1 MGHLEIEVRP
11 SARVAWR
18 DSSERGILAGGFAQ
32 ETNVCHIEQLLAT
45 RFVIR
50 NTETMTT
57 TTVLQGNGVHRG
69 RSGKN
74 RLNWAIAPVMVMF
87 HVGAVAALFFFS
99 WTGLF
104 VALFLFWVTGSLGL
118 GICYHRLLTHRSF
131 ATPKWFEYFLTICGV
146 AAMEGGPL
154 LWVAIHRKHHQY
166 ADKEGD
172 PHSPRDGK
180 WWSHAGWVLVGNV
193 LRQDVATLKR
203 YVPDLAEDKVHVWLT
218 KYHLAPM
225 AVLAAVLFA
234 IGGFRLV
241 LWGVF
246 LRTVVGLHA
255 TWIVNSAGHIWGSRR
270 FQTRDTSTNNWLVA
284 MVSFGDGWHNN
295 HHAYP
300 VSARHGLKWYEIDF
314 NWYTIWIFE
323 LLGLAS
329 GIHDGR
335 PPARTQ
341 ADQPNS
347 GLSDSAT
354 AMASVTT
361 MSPGSDNGTRVRY

>member
-1 MGHLEIEVRP
+1 
-11 SARVAWR
+11 
-18 DSSERGILAGGFAQ
+18 
-32 ETNVCHIEQLLAT
+32 
-45 RFVIR
+45 
-50 NTETMTT
+50 MTT

-104 VALFLFWVTGSLGL
+104 VALFLFWVTGGLGL
-118 GICYHRLLTHRSF
+118 GICFHRLLTHRSF

-203 YVPDLAEDKVHVWLT
+203 YVPDLAEDNVHVWLT

-234 IGGFRLV
+234 IGGYRLV

-270 FQTRDTSTNNWLVA
+270 FQTRDTSTNNWWVA

-314 NWYTIWIFE
+314 NWYTIWIFKQ
-323 LLGLAS
+323 LGLAS

-335 PPARTQ
+335 PPAHTQ
-341 ADQPNS
+341 ANRPDS

-354 AMASVTT
+354 AIASARA
-361 MSPGSDNGTRVRY
+361 MSHGPGNGTRLRY